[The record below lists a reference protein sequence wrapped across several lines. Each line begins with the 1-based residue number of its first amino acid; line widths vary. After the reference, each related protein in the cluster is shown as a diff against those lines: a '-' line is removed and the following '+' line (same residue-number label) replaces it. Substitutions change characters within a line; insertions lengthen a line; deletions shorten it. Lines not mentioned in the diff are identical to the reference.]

1 MHLGE
6 QLDIIVVLHILLNV
20 LLALIKWLIIMSILG
35 MVQLGFSNFI
45 IKFIGLEFPYIAL

>member
-1 MHLGE
+1 VHLGE

-35 MVQLGFSNFI
+35 MVQLGFSNYI
-45 IKFIGLEFPYIAL
+45 IKFIGLEFLT

>member
-1 MHLGE
+1 VHLGE

-35 MVQLGFSNFI
+35 MVQLGFSNYI
-45 IKFIGLEFPYIAL
+45 TNVYWAGIPYIAL

>member
-1 MHLGE
+1 VHLGE